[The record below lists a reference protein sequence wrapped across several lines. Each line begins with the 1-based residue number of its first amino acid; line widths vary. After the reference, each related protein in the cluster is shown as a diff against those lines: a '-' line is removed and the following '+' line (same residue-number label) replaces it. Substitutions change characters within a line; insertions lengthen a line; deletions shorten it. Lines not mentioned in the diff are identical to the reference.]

1 MRDLNATMFYKAKFQ
16 ICLDDS
22 QACDLLWKVILNI
35 RHWIT
40 KKLNRNG
47 SVIVDNRL
55 FKWTEFKM
63 GSKLYD
69 CQEKNAFFA
78 ESAYHKASDTTE
90 KISWSCMII
99 EKPTPEVGFAQR
111 TWTTEIGYQSTTPNA
126 AEISYVVTYS
136 DATGYIGPC
145 ADIPTSSVP
154 NVIKNLMSDPSLRCR
169 IGQHQLSLS
178 PQKLSP
184 GDYPKFEQLIFD
196 PHREVPLI
204 YISPQKVIPD
214 TISPITF
221 SISPEKV
228 AASVAAN
235 ALVFYS
241 DQPDFSRE
249 MRFLG
254 NDAYGCFDGAVRV
267 YAPHADSEN
276 KADPYRHRFFLAKEI
291 EEKGEDYVLN
301 IFRRALAQDV
311 HFYVSMFRLNDCKAL
326 LEADKHQSRISEI
339 RNKSEHDVDEAMR
352 ELLIESDKRQEAE
365 LLALEYQDQLEDK
378 KRDIHSLSI
387 QLEAFREKAQRCDI
401 AETSNKNIR
410 SIQEFPN
417 TPTKIAQYFQTL
429 YPERITFTERAFRSL
444 EECSTKCELLWEIF
458 YLMATELYDLLKFSP
473 AQAYKEFTNKTGWA
487 CARGE
492 GMMTRKDADLMR
504 QYIDHYRGHEIDIQP
519 HIKSHTK
526 ESDPRF
532 VRIHFSYTPAVADQI
547 IISHCG
553 KHLDN
558 YSTRKVK

>member
-196 PHREVPLI
+196 PPHDHIQKKIPCKHGIFFILI
-204 YISPQKVIPD
+204 KLHLICLAVFLRLGYTKLRQTSLFEWVLSTKKHSFSSSFFFRVASR
-214 TISPITF
+214 TILSKRQAF
-221 SISPEKV
+221 
-228 AASVAAN
+228 
-235 ALVFYS
+235 FH
-241 DQPDFSRE
+241 
-249 MRFLG
+249 
-254 NDAYGCFDGAVRV
+254 
-267 YAPHADSEN
+267 HA
-276 KADPYRHRFFLAKEI
+276 
-291 EEKGEDYVLN
+291 EKGIAKFPLQWQALRS
-301 IFRRALAQDV
+301 FRERSATKEKQ
-311 HFYVSMFRLNDCKAL
+311 YTRLRS
-326 LEADKHQSRISEI
+326 QPST
-339 RNKSEHDVDEAMR
+339 KSQ
-352 ELLIESDKRQEAE
+352 K
-365 LLALEYQDQLEDK
+365 
-378 KRDIHSLSI
+378 
-387 QLEAFREKAQRCDI
+387 AFRM
-401 AETSNKNIR
+401 
-410 SIQEFPN
+410 
-417 TPTKIAQYFQTL
+417 QT
-429 YPERITFTERAFRSL
+429 
-444 EECSTKCELLWEIF
+444 
-458 YLMATELYDLLKFSP
+458 
-473 AQAYKEFTNKTGWA
+473 
-487 CARGE
+487 
-492 GMMTRKDADLMR
+492 
-504 QYIDHYRGHEIDIQP
+504 
-519 HIKSHTK
+519 
-526 ESDPRF
+526 
-532 VRIHFSYTPAVADQI
+532 
-547 IISHCG
+547 
-553 KHLDN
+553 
-558 YSTRKVK
+558 